1 MSRTSDK
8 TRAGLPKEAFAIIVK
23 PEDPDTWHLPHH
35 RKSILRAVRGKVDIE
50 QTVDWEQMA
59 VAVNAL
65 SLHLRHGQKIEAS
78 PEEILEAAKHLAF
91 HYQRAG
97 KPLPDV
103 LAALV

>member
-1 MSRTSDK
+1 MVRTSGITK
-8 TRAGLPKEAFAIIVK
+8 EGLPKEAFAIVGK
-23 PEDPDTWHLPHH
+23 PEEPDTWYLPHH
-35 RKSILRAVRGKVDIE
+35 RKSISRAMRGKIDIE

-59 VAVNAL
+59 VAVNVL

-78 PEEILEAAKHLAF
+78 PEEILEAAKHLAV